1 MLLMVSKEFRDRR
14 DRRTSPPKADR
25 QARGMGD
32 KRNEISYGE
41 SGCDSKSRPDLQALT
56 SGRY

>member
-32 KRNEISYGE
+32 KRNEISYLF
-41 SGCDSKSRPDLQALT
+41 KSVTNIYSLR
-56 SGRY
+56 